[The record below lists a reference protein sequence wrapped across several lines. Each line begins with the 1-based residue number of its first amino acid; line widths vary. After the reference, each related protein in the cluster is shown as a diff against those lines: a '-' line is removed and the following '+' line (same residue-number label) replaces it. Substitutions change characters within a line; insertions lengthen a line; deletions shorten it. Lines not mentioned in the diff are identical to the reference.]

1 MAYASSVTRTKVA
14 DSNVDFVYD
23 ITETDSTSGGNEVSI
38 DLTTSTGRILK
49 IQVDITSGS
58 GKVKCQIGV
67 ASNPTGNDVIA
78 LTRQKADIDEQPD
91 AILFYASGKKLY
103 INNQASA
110 DGLNISTRIF
120 IRETWGL

>member
-14 DSNVDFVYD
+14 DSNVDYVYD

-67 ASNPTGNDVIA
+67 SSSPTGNDVIA
-78 LTRQKADIDEQPD
+78 LTRQKTDIDEQPD
-91 AILFYASGKKLY
+91 PILFFASGKKLY